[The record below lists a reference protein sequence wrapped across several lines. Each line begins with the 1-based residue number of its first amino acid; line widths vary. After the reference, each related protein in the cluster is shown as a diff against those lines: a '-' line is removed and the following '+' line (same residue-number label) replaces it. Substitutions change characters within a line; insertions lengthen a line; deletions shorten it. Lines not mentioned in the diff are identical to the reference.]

1 MEKTLKRIIS
11 LVLCLVFTLYLTGC
25 SNKDIKTKA
34 NFVYPSSVKN
44 KNSGIV
50 AENENF
56 ALEWNK
62 KTFQVQM
69 VEKSSGK
76 IWSNIPQDTAADA
89 SVETGKKKNPKLESP
104 ILVTYYDKTNYN
116 EYVAISKTAALNRG
130 KVSAEKI
137 DNGIS
142 VTYFFKNEE
151 FSVTVDYTLREDNM
165 LVSIDTSKIT
175 EGEDVLVEKV
185 SIAPYFCGI
194 KNESEDTYLFMPSGS
209 GTLVYPSVTAS
220 VPSVVSESVYG
231 LDYSDMLKK
240 ENTLTESV
248 RLPVYGAK
256 VGDKATLAIIEQSA
270 ESADI
275 TVTKNDSNVG
285 YATVYG
291 SFTVRGYNKIDVP
304 RNFASSMYYMKL
316 YAEPTEKVMSIA
328 FYPLSGDDANY
339 NGMANKYREY
349 LTQNADLEK
358 TKVSPTP
365 LEIKFLGGTLLK
377 DHFLGISYKKLNV
390 ITSLEQVKETVKQLK
405 DKYEFT
411 VGLYGYGN
419 SGLDVGKPA
428 GALTVN
434 NKLGG
439 VSGLKDLSEFCK
451 DEKIPLYM
459 NFDLLRFDTSGSGI
473 NTMFDSA
480 VKTNGR
486 RALLYYA
493 DFVTTEFKD
502 TEDAYYLITRSNLE
516 NLSQKVLNK
525 IQNWGIEGAGLD
537 TLTYIKYSD
546 YSDEKYYFGGNSE
559 KQIKD
564 IIDNYKSKKINV
576 YSVSANAVAAIASD
590 SISDTPIN
598 SSMFD
603 IYDCDIPFYQMVFSG
618 TKNLYTPSVNLSVN
632 DNDVLLKA
640 VESGCGI
647 TYTIG
652 SNFDNTLLK
661 SNQKTLYGTD
671 SDYVLKEIETVMQG
685 EFNIYCENVLGERI
699 VKHSII
705 NNDVRCT
712 EYENGYMVYVNY
724 SDTNY
729 LAENIEVPANGY
741 LVLKGE

>member
-1 MEKTLKRIIS
+1 
-11 LVLCLVFTLYLTGC
+11 
-25 SNKDIKTKA
+25 
-34 NFVYPSSVKN
+34 
-44 KNSGIV
+44 
-50 AENENF
+50 
-56 ALEWNK
+56 
-62 KTFQVQM
+62 M

-175 EGEDVLVEKV
+175 EGENVLVEKV

-248 RLPVYGAK
+248 RLPIYGAK

-390 ITSLEQVKETVKQLK
+390 ITSLEQAKETVKQLK

-419 SGLDVGKPA
+419 SGLDAGKPA

-480 VKTNGR
+480 VAIIVNGELYGDAVTLKNDGFNTVIF
-486 RALLYYA
+486 ALGADIADNATLSFAISGLTSNVLYIDNIA
-493 DFVTTEFKD
+493 VGMTDEAAVFGDVNDDGELNAFD
-502 TEDAYYLITRSNLE
+502 L
-516 NLSQKVLNK
+516 VLVINK
-525 IQNWGIEGAGLD
+525 ILG
-537 TLTYIKYSD
+537 
-546 YSDEKYYFGGNSE
+546 
-559 KQIKD
+559 
-564 IIDNYKSKKINV
+564 V
-576 YSVSANAVAAIASD
+576 
-590 SISDTPIN
+590 
-598 SSMFD
+598 
-603 IYDCDIPFYQMVFSG
+603 DCEL
-618 TKNLYTPSVNLSVN
+618 N
-632 DNDVLLKA
+632 
-640 VESGCGI
+640 
-647 TYTIG
+647 
-652 SNFDNTLLK
+652 
-661 SNQKTLYGTD
+661 
-671 SDYVLKEIETVMQG
+671 
-685 EFNIYCENVLGERI
+685 I
-699 VKHSII
+699 VKCDVNVDDNI
-705 NNDVRCT
+705 NLLDIVR
-712 EYENGYMVYVNY
+712 
-724 SDTNY
+724 
-729 LAENIEVPANGY
+729 LKKNIA
-741 LVLKGE
+741 KMS